1 MKVRAHR
8 NRRFRL
14 IRALALGLAVAAAAA
29 PSALGDPID
38 RYLQQQ
44 ERTGPIADASD
55 RGEALVQK
63 FVPFVTD
70 FGRVSGTGHENVPAY
85 GLPRPSAADYAAY
98 LASIRTDASSGLN
111 WSHAAVGVG
120 IGVAGCLALLA
131 LAVVGRSR
139 MRPAHS

>member
-44 ERTGPIADASD
+44 DRTGVIADASD
-55 RGEALVQK
+55 RATPAVQK

-70 FGRVSGTGHENVPAY
+70 FGRVSSTGHENVPAY
-85 GLPRPSAADYAAY
+85 GLPRPTAADYAAY
-98 LASIRTDASSGLN
+98 LASTRSEASSGLD
-111 WSHAAVGVG
+111 WSRAAVGVG

-131 LAVVGRSR
+131 LALVGRSR